1 MEFGFQ
7 RCCRERSKRFRRFS
21 VSTLREGGSL
31 AFSFGRDISTT
42 RSHLRPLFQ
51 PGVPFHTAVFLKGMN
66 LPAKYSRRSL
76 QPFQHN
82 DLSPAICPCERFLHG
97 CPTER
102 AEPPHDV
109 LHHPGSLLVD
119 EPHRQ
124 QQYGL
129 VAGILYVTQ
138 PPQELRAF
146 GRDALLRQSA
156 PS

>member
-1 MEFGFQ
+1 
-7 RCCRERSKRFRRFS
+7 
-21 VSTLREGGSL
+21 
-31 AFSFGRDISTT
+31 
-42 RSHLRPLFQ
+42 
-51 PGVPFHTAVFLKGMN
+51 MN

-146 GRDALLRQSA
+146 GRFERRVGDDVLAAEIYLLKQTPHHGRLGIKPA
-156 PS
+156 VDVRHVRIGIERYH

>member
-1 MEFGFQ
+1 
-7 RCCRERSKRFRRFS
+7 
-21 VSTLREGGSL
+21 
-31 AFSFGRDISTT
+31 
-42 RSHLRPLFQ
+42 
-51 PGVPFHTAVFLKGMN
+51 MN

-146 GRDALLRQSA
+146 GRFERRVGDDVLAAEIYLLKPDSASRSPRDKAGSRCPPCPYRHRTLQSTQDALLRQSA